1 MPAIIKRSWAASY
14 PGRPLEFGRRSGPR
28 RIATGNAMS
37 RTRDV
42 AGVAAWAF
50 LAVMAA
56 AFCNEHLNDIDDD
69 GDLIPH

>member
-1 MPAIIKRSWAASY
+1 M
-14 PGRPLEFGRRSGPR
+14 
-28 RIATGNAMS
+28 
-37 RTRDV
+37 